1 MKYTFKVSIR
11 IIHVLTIFSNY
22 WVHSIWKRFRH
33 PCLPVFLSLCP
44 FVRWNKD
51 VRLRQVFPFSIRR
64 VWVDFWVWV
73 RSGKCGSERPRT
85 PSIRRSVQHCD
96 LNIPFAG
103 TGSWDTLS
111 VVVIGVIMH
120 LSSDIVDF
128 LVILWWTFWCV
139 NMSPLT
145 KINDEYDYQVNVKP
159 HGPLVLIKMD
169 HSFF

>member
-11 IIHVLTIFSNY
+11 IIHVLTIFSIY
-22 WVHSIWKRFRH
+22 WVHSIWKCLRH
-33 PCLPVFLSLCP
+33 ACIPVFLSLCP

-51 VRLRQVFPFSIRR
+51 VRLRHVFPFSIRR

-73 RSGKCGSERPRT
+73 RSGKCGSERLGT
-85 PSIRRSVQHCD
+85 PSILRSVQHCD

-111 VVVIGVIMH
+111 VVVIRGYNAA
-120 LSSDIVDF
+120 F
-128 LVILWWTFWCV
+128 LWHCWFFRYFMMALWCV